1 MAMAFV
7 KYYKSNSQLDMQAPL
22 GVINFDQFNCTVE
35 HKINTNKFKILVAGI
50 ERKFKFQTISSCLR
64 LSIDI

>member
-1 MAMAFV
+1 
-7 KYYKSNSQLDMQAPL
+7 MQAPL